1 MLFMANIGLSAG
13 DGIVNALMNIGP
25 MILLSGM
32 IIMIVPVMTGYLFGH
47 YVLKLNV
54 ALLLGALTGARTS
67 TAALNILTE
76 EAKSNVPALSYAGT
90 YAFANVFMTLAGTI
104 LVNMP
109 L

>member
-1 MLFMANIGLSAG
+1 MLIDITLGNAGGLLLSGITIGS
-13 DGIVNALMNIGP
+13 

-32 IIMIVPVMTGYLFGH
+32 VIMIVPVMVGYLFGH

-90 YAFANVFMTLAGTI
+90 YAFANVFMTLAGTV
-104 LVNMP
+104 LVSLP